1 MAIGFFLLPV
11 RHFSI
16 FPRKSVLSKT
26 MSANR
31 RALLVKTH
39 KQLKKNYSSVV
50 PNLRLPIMQQLLYAC
65 CLEDATADLADR
77 ALTSL
82 ETDYYDWNE
91 VRVSTATELSE
102 SMHMLPAP
110 LSVGDRVKRVLQS
123 VFETHYSFDVEQLKK
138 ENIGVAV
145 KKLRKFKGVTPFV
158 VSYVTQVS
166 LGGHSIPIG
175 NGSLEVLYVIGAITE
190 KEKAAGTVPGLERA
204 IPKNKGI
211 EFGSLLNQLAAEFVR
226 APFGP
231 AARKI
236 LLAIAPG
243 AKERLP
249 KRSKKETASKQSAS
263 SKKKSPTKKDAAK
276 KDAAKKVAAK
286 KDAAKKGTAKKAPSS
301 TKKVAKTTK
310 KAPASKKKKVTA
322 KPKAKGRTTV
332 KKKAVKKK
340 AVKKKVAVKK
350 TTRKT
355 ASSRLS
361 KRKPR

>member
-145 KKLRKFKGVTPFV
+145 KKLHKFKGVTPFV

-263 SKKKSPTKKDAAK
+263 SKKKSLTKKDAAK
-276 KDAAKKVAAK
+276 KDA
-286 KDAAKKGTAKKAPSS
+286 AKKAPSS

-310 KAPASKKKKVTA
+310 KAPDSKKKKVTA

>member
-1 MAIGFFLLPV
+1 
-11 RHFSI
+11 
-16 FPRKSVLSKT
+16 

-39 KQLKKNYSSVV
+39 KLLKKHYSSVV
-50 PNLRLPIMQQLLYAC
+50 PNLCLPIMQQLLYAC
-65 CLEDATADLADR
+65 CLEDATTDRADR
-77 ALTSL
+77 ALTAL

-110 LSVGDRVKRVLQS
+110 LSAGTRVKRVLQS
-123 VFETHYSFDVEQLKK
+123 IFETHYSFDVEQLKK

-145 KKLRKFKGVTPFV
+145 KKLSKFKGVTPFA

-190 KEKAAGTVPGLERA
+190 KEKASKSVPGLERA

-231 AARKI
+231 AIRKI
-236 LLAIAPG
+236 LLAIAPS

-249 KRSKKETASKQSAS
+249 KRSKKETAPKQPAS
-263 SKKKSPTKKDAAK
+263 SKKKSP
-276 KDAAKKVAAK
+276 AKKVS
-286 KDAAKKGTAKKAPSS
+286 AKKAPSS
-301 TKKVAKTTK
+301 TKKVAKATK
-310 KAPASKKKKVTA
+310 KVPASKKKKVTA
-322 KPKAKGRTTV
+322 KPKGRSTV

-340 AVKKKVAVKK
+340 AVKKKLAVKK

>member
-263 SKKKSPTKKDAAK
+263 SKKKSLTKKDAAK
-276 KDAAKKVAAK
+276 KDAAKKDAAK
-286 KDAAKKGTAKKAPSS
+286 KDAAKKAPSS

-310 KAPASKKKKVTA
+310 KAPDSKKKKVTA

>member
-1 MAIGFFLLPV
+1 MAIGFFLSPV
-11 RHFSI
+11 RRFSSS
-16 FPRKSVLSKT
+16 PRKSVLSKT

-263 SKKKSPTKKDAAK
+263 SKKKSLTKKDAAK
-276 KDAAKKVAAK
+276 KDAAKKDAAK
-286 KDAAKKGTAKKAPSS
+286 KDAAKKAPSS

>member
-1 MAIGFFLLPV
+1 MAIGFFLSPV
-11 RHFSI
+11 RRFSSS
-16 FPRKSVLSKT
+16 PRKSVLSKT

-145 KKLRKFKGVTPFV
+145 KKLHKFKGVTPFV

-263 SKKKSPTKKDAAK
+263 SKKKSLTKKDAAK
-276 KDAAKKVAAK
+276 KDAAKKDAAK
-286 KDAAKKGTAKKAPSS
+286 KDAAKKAPSS

-310 KAPASKKKKVTA
+310 KAPDSKKKKVTT

>member
-1 MAIGFFLLPV
+1 
-11 RHFSI
+11 
-16 FPRKSVLSKT
+16 

-39 KQLKKNYSSVV
+39 KQLKKHYTSVS

-77 ALTSL
+77 ALTAL

-102 SMHMLPAP
+102 SMHMLPDP
-110 LSVGDRVKRVLQS
+110 LAVGARVKRVLQS
-123 VFETHYSFDVEQLKK
+123 VFESNYSFDVEQLKK

-145 KKLRKFKGVTPFV
+145 KKLHKLKGVSPFA

-175 NGSLEVLYVIGAITE
+175 KGSIEVLYVIGAITE
-190 KEKAAGTVPGLERA
+190 KEKTSKSVPGLERA

-231 AARKI
+231 AVRKI

-249 KRSKKETASKQSAS
+249 KRSKKETVPKQPTS
-263 SKKKSPTKKDAAK
+263 SKKKAPT
-276 KDAAKKVAAK
+276 KKVAAK
-286 KDAAKKGTAKKAPSS
+286 KTPSS
-301 TKKVAKTTK
+301 TKKVVKATK
-310 KAPASKKKKVTA
+310 KASASKKKKVTA
-322 KPKAKGRTTV
+322 KPKGRATV

-340 AVKKKVAVKK
+340 AVKKKAVKK
-350 TTRKT
+350 PNRKT

>member
-1 MAIGFFLLPV
+1 
-11 RHFSI
+11 
-16 FPRKSVLSKT
+16 
-26 MSANR
+26 
-31 RALLVKTH
+31 
-39 KQLKKNYSSVV
+39 
-50 PNLRLPIMQQLLYAC
+50 
-65 CLEDATADLADR
+65 
-77 ALTSL
+77 
-82 ETDYYDWNE
+82 
-91 VRVSTATELSE
+91 
-102 SMHMLPAP
+102 MLPAP

-145 KKLRKFKGVTPFV
+145 KKLHKFKGVTPFV

>member
-145 KKLRKFKGVTPFV
+145 KKLHKFKGVTPFV

-263 SKKKSPTKKDAAK
+263 SKKKSLTKKDAAK
-276 KDAAKKVAAK
+276 KDA
-286 KDAAKKGTAKKAPSS
+286 AKKAPSS

>member
-1 MAIGFFLLPV
+1 
-11 RHFSI
+11 
-16 FPRKSVLSKT
+16 

-263 SKKKSPTKKDAAK
+263 SKKKSLTKKDAAK
-276 KDAAKKVAAK
+276 KDA
-286 KDAAKKGTAKKAPSS
+286 AKKAPSS

-310 KAPASKKKKVTA
+310 KAPDSKKKKVTA